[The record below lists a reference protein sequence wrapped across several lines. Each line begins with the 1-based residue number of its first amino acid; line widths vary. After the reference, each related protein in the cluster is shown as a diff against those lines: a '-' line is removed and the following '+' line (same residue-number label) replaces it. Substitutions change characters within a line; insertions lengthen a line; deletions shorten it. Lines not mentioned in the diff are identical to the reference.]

1 MELRVTLTF
10 DMLHRSRIGAVPSSC
25 FLFQKVAGFDRPL
38 TALDLAIAEINTK
51 TDLNIAIE
59 SLERSL
65 HRRVTTL
72 TFVMKAQSTR
82 NVIQEQKR
90 QLEPTL

>member
-1 MELRVTLTF
+1 MTLTF
-10 DMLHRSRIGAVPSSC
+10 DMLHRSRIGAVPRSC